1 MSKILTV
8 YYSYGGNTKKIA
20 EKVQKTLGGEIAE
33 IQTIAR
39 YPADYD
45 EVVNQG
51 ADEVKRG
58 FKPEIAPLGVN
69 VKDFDIIII
78 GTPVWWYTFAPA
90 VKTFLESNDFSGKK
104 VYVFATNGGWIGHT
118 FKDVEKACGANC
130 AVGKGLNLRFDGAT
144 MRTSEAELTK
154 WLQTIK

>member
-1 MSKILTV
+1 MSEILTV

-33 IQTIAR
+33 CKTLVP
-39 YPADYD
+39 YPTDYD

-58 FKPEIAPLGVN
+58 YKPEIAPLGVN
-69 VKDFDIIII
+69 LKDFDTIII
-78 GTPVWWYTFAPA
+78 GTPVWWYTIAPA
-90 VKTFLESNDFSGKK
+90 VKTFLESNDFSEKK
-104 VYVFATNGGWIGHT
+104 VYIFATNGGWIGHT
-118 FKDVEKACGANC
+118 FKDAEKACGANC
-130 AVGKGLNLRFDGAT
+130 TVGKGLNIRFDGAT
-144 MRTSEAELTK
+144 MRTSEAELAK